1 MLEIKNEIGFRMCA
15 DGVLILNG
23 EGRYVGFLLSKV
35 HSLDV
40 QG

>member
-1 MLEIKNEIGFRMCA
+1 MCA

-23 EGRYVGFLLSKV
+23 EGTYVGFSVLSKV
-35 HSLDV
+35 HSLAV